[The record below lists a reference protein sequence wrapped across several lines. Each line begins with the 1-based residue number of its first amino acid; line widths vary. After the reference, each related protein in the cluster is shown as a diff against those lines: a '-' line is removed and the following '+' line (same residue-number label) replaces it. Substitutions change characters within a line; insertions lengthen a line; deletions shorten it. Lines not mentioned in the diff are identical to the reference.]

1 MTSSPSSSSS
11 PSSPPSSSSPFD
23 RRTLLRGTLAAG
35 AGVVLGPILLSRSA
49 YAYTWSRTL
58 QQGSTG
64 ADVTELQIRVAGW
77 ATGSAGHTRVAI
89 DGDFGPGTATA
100 VRLFQS
106 AYGLSSDGVVGP
118 ATQAQLNA
126 LQQSDG
132 STAHFDFSEFTDRVS
147 GTFDGGKVTAAAA
160 KENVRR
166 AMYKLEALRK
176 KLGNVPITVN
186 SGFRSISHNAAVGGA
201 SDSMHLYG
209 TAADLDVPGVANK
222 TVYQKAE
229 TCGFS
234 GLETYTEDH
243 QHVDSRADLG
253 RAWWWE
259 NGTV

>member
-1 MTSSPSSSSS
+1 MAAPSASPAPSSSAF
-11 PSSPPSSSSPFD
+11 PLG
-23 RRTLLRGTLAAG
+23 RRTLLRGALAVGAG
-35 AGVVLGPILLSRSA
+35 AAVGPVLLSGTASA
-49 YAYTWSRTL
+49 YGWSRTL
-58 QQGSTG
+58 QQGASG

-77 ATGSAGHTRVAI
+77 ATSTAGHTRVAI

-100 VRLFQS
+100 VRLFQG
-106 AYGLSSDGVVGP
+106 AYGLGVDGIVGP

-126 LQQSDG
+126 LEQSDG
-132 STAHFDFSEFTDRVS
+132 STAHFDWSEFTDRVS
-147 GTFDGGKVTAAAA
+147 GTFDGGKVSASAA

-166 AMYKLEALRK
+166 LMYKLEALRK
-176 KLGNVPITVN
+176 KLGNTPITVN
-186 SGFRSISHNAAVGGA
+186 SGFRSIAHNASVGGA

-222 TVYQKAE
+222 TVYQKSE

-259 NGTV
+259 DGTV

>member
-1 MTSSPSSSSS
+1 MTFTPSRRAVLRGAFAATAGALAGPALLSGTAHAYNWT
-11 PSSPPSSSSPFD
+11 
-23 RRTLLRGTLAAG
+23 RTLNQG
-35 AGVVLGPILLSRSA
+35 AS
-49 YAYTWSRTL
+49 
-58 QQGSTG
+58 G

-77 ATGSAGHTRVAI
+77 AADSAAQSRVSI
-89 DGDFGPGTATA
+89 DGAFGPGTAAA
-100 VRLFQS
+100 VRRFQA
-106 AYGLSSDGVVGP
+106 AYGLAADGSVGP

-126 LQQSDG
+126 LEQSDG

-147 GTFDGGKVTAAAA
+147 GTFSGGKVSASAA
-160 KENVRR
+160 KENARR

-176 KLGNVPITVN
+176 KLGNVPVTVN
-186 SGFRSISHNAAVGGA
+186 SGFRSIAHNAEIGGA

-209 TAADLDVPGVANK
+209 TAADLDVPGVANR

-234 GLETYTEDH
+234 GLERYTADH

-259 NGTV
+259 SGTV

>member
-1 MTSSPSSSSS
+1 MTSSSS
-11 PSSPPSSSSPFD
+11 PLN

-35 AGVVLGPILLSRSA
+35 AGVAVGPVLLSGAA

-58 QQGSTG
+58 TQGMTG

-77 ATGSAGHTRVAI
+77 ATSSPGHTRVAV
-89 DGDFGPGTATA
+89 DGDFGTGTATA

-106 AYGLSSDGVVGP
+106 AYGLSSDAAVGP
-118 ATQAQLNA
+118 GTQTQLNA

-132 STAHFDFSEFTDRVS
+132 STVHFNFSEFSDRVS
-147 GTFDGGKVTAAAA
+147 GTFAGGKVSTAAA
-160 KENVRR
+160 KENARR

-186 SGFRSISHNAAVGGA
+186 SGFRSIAHNASVGGA

-209 TAADLDVPGVANK
+209 TAADLGVPGVANR

-253 RAWWWE
+253 RAWWWQD
-259 NGTV
+259 GTI

>member
-1 MTSSPSSSSS
+1 MTASPN
-11 PSSPPSSSSPFD
+11 
-23 RRTLLRGTLAAG
+23 RRAILRGTLAAAVG
-35 AGVVLGPILLSRSA
+35 AVAGPLLLTGTAHA
-49 YAYTWSRTL
+49 YNWTRTL
-58 QQGSTG
+58 NQGATG

-77 ATGSAGHTRVAI
+77 AADSASQSRVSV
-89 DGDFGPGTATA
+89 DGEFGPGTAAA
-100 VRLFQS
+100 VRRFQA
-106 AYGLSSDGVVGP
+106 AYGLSADGSAGP

-126 LQQSDG
+126 LEQSDG
-132 STAHFDFSEFTDRVS
+132 STVHFDFGEFTDRSS
-147 GTFDGGKVTAAAA
+147 GTFDGGKLSAAAV

-176 KLGNVPITVN
+176 KLGNTAITVN
-186 SGFRSISHNAAVGGA
+186 SGFRSIAHNAEIGGA
-201 SDSMHLYG
+201 GDSMHLYG
-209 TAADLDVPGVANK
+209 TAADLAVPGVSNR

-234 GLETYTEDH
+234 GLETYTADH

>member
-1 MTSSPSSSSS
+1 MAPSSFR
-11 PSSPPSSSSPFD
+11 PD
-23 RRTLLRGTLAAG
+23 RRSLLRGTLAVG
-35 AGVVLGPILLSRSA
+35 AGVALGPVLLSGSA

-58 QQGSTG
+58 QQGMTG

-77 ATGSAGHTRVAI
+77 ATASPGQTRVAI

-106 AYGLSSDGVVGP
+106 AYGLSADAVVGP
-118 ATQAQLNA
+118 ATQSQLNA

-132 STAHFDFSEFTDRVS
+132 STVHFNFSEFTDRVS
-147 GTFDGGKVTAAAA
+147 GTFDGGKVSAATA

-176 KLGNVPITVN
+176 KLGNTPITVN
-186 SGFRSISHNAAVGGA
+186 SGFRSIAH
-201 SDSMHLYG
+201 
-209 TAADLDVPGVANK
+209 TAADLDVPGVSNK

-253 RAWWWE
+253 RAWWWQD
-259 NGTV
+259 GTI

>member
-1 MTSSPSSSSS
+1 MERWPC
-11 PSSPPSSSSPFD
+11 
-23 RRTLLRGTLAAG
+23 GTG
-35 AGVVLGPILLSRSA
+35 AVLGPLLLSSSASA
-49 YAYTWSRTL
+49 YSWSRTL
-58 QQGSTG
+58 SQGMTG

-77 ATGSAGHTRVAI
+77 PTSTAGHTRVSI
-89 DGDFGPGTATA
+89 DGEFGPGTAAA

-106 AYGLSSDGVVGP
+106 AYGLGSDGVAGP

-147 GTFDGGKVTAAAA
+147 GTFDGGKVSAAAA
-160 KENVRR
+160 KENARR

-186 SGFRSISHNAAVGGA
+186 SGFRSIAHNADVGGA

-209 TAADLDVPGVANK
+209 TAADLDVPGVANQ
-222 TVYQKAE
+222 TVYRKAE

-253 RAWWWE
+253 RAWWWQD
-259 NGTV
+259 GTI

>member
-1 MTSSPSSSSS
+1 MTSSSSS
-11 PSSPPSSSSPFD
+11 RFN

-35 AGVVLGPILLSRSA
+35 AGAALGSVVLSGPA
-49 YAYTWSRTL
+49 YAYSWSRTL
-58 QQGSTG
+58 SQGMSG
-64 ADVTELQIRVAGW
+64 ADVSELQIRVGGW
-77 ATGSAGHTRVAI
+77 ATGSPGHTRVAV

-100 VRLFQS
+100 VRLFQA
-106 AYGLSSDGVVGP
+106 AYGLSADAVVGP

-126 LQQSDG
+126 LQSADG

-147 GTFDGGKVTAAAA
+147 GTFEGGKVSAATA
-160 KENVRR
+160 KENARR

-186 SGFRSISHNAAVGGA
+186 SGFRSIAHNAAVGGA

-209 TAADLDVPGVANK
+209 TAADLDVPGVANR

-253 RAWWWE
+253 RAWWWQD
-259 NGTV
+259 GTI

>member
-1 MTSSPSSSSS
+1 MT
-11 PSSPPSSSSPFD
+11 SSSSPFP
-23 RRTLLRGTLAAG
+23 RRTLLRATLAAG
-35 AGVVLGPILLSRSA
+35 AGAALGPFLLAGSA
-49 YAYTWSRTL
+49 SAYTWSRTL
-58 QQGSTG
+58 SQGMTG

-77 ATGSAGHTRVAI
+77 ATSSAGQTRVSI

-106 AYGLSSDGVVGP
+106 AYGLSADAQVGP

-126 LQQSDG
+126 LQSSDG

-147 GTFDGGKVTAAAA
+147 GTFDGGKVSAAAA
-160 KENVRR
+160 KENARR

-186 SGFRSISHNAAVGGA
+186 SGFRSIAHNASVGGA

-253 RAWWWE
+253 RAWWWQD
-259 NGTV
+259 GTV